1 MKQKRHT
8 TGQIIHKLRE
18 ADALLAQGATVA
30 DACKQIGVSEGTY
43 HRWRALYGG
52 LDPNAV
58 RRLRAL
64 EKENARLKKI
74 VADQAVDISILK
86 EVARGKF

>member
-8 TGQIIHKLRE
+8 TEQIIHKLRE
-18 ADALLAQGATVA
+18 ADALLASGATVA

-43 HRWRALYGG
+43 QRWRALYRG
-52 LDPNAV
+52 LEPNAV
-58 RRLRAL
+58 RRLRSL

-86 EVARGKF
+86 EVARGEF

>member
-18 ADALLAQGATVA
+18 ADGLLGSGATVA
-30 DACKQIGVSEGTY
+30 DVCRQIGISEGTY

-52 LDPNAV
+52 LEPNAV
-58 RRLRAL
+58 RRLRSL

-74 VADQAVDISILK
+74 VADQAVEMSILK
-86 EVARGKF
+86 EVPRGRF